1 MLVNTPNQP
10 SKFKTKDWVEINDE
24 SLGTYDGDNQI
35 RFKNS
40 MLKSSVCDYRNPRTF
55 VKVTISVRNTAAQS
69 AANNAANKKVMF
81 KKLIHLLTA

>member
-10 SKFKTKDWVEINDE
+10 SKFKTKEWVEINDE

-40 MLKSSVCDYRNPRTF
+40 MVKSSVCDYRNARTF
-55 VKVTISVRNTAAQS
+55 VKGTISVRNTAAQS

>member
-40 MLKSSVCDYRNPRTF
+40 MLKSSVRDYRNARTF

>member
-1 MLVNTPNQP
+1 MLDNTPNQP

-40 MLKSSVCDYRNPRTF
+40 MLKSSVCDYRNARTF

>member
-10 SKFKTKDWVEINDE
+10 SKFKTKEWVEINDE

-40 MLKSSVCDYRNPRTF
+40 MLKSSVCDYRNVRTF